1 MFLLQV
7 REIDCCAGFLLAMR
21 VRVMKH
27 WCFSWPVREGK
38 GRIKMT
44 AGVLF
49 MRGGGGE
56 LKFRE
61 KKKKILWEK

>member
-38 GRIKMT
+38 GRMKMT

-49 MRGGGGE
+49 MRGGGVFE
-56 LKFRE
+56 FRE
-61 KKKKILWEK
+61 QEIESLLVT